1 MKSVYFIIRIKIL
14 NKERICGVNLSRLS
28 SASCSGLIWT
38 VTQRRSVDG
47 SEGARGREW
56 DGSDRSRERAKSH
69 ARSLPHF
76 FFSLPLAVFCL
87 WYLTLQQW
95 DPSKQRVTPTF
106 PHRLSPLRKISSFR
120 LPSSLRGRQKHHLS
134 IKAFFNPFCLQF

>member
-14 NKERICGVNLSRLS
+14 NKEKICGVNLSRLS

-56 DGSDRSRERAKSH
+56 DGSDQSREREIPC
-69 ARSLPHF
+69 SLTPTLI
-76 FFSLPLAVFCL
+76 FSLPLAVFCL

-120 LPSSLRGRQKHHLS
+120 LPSSLRGRQKYHLS